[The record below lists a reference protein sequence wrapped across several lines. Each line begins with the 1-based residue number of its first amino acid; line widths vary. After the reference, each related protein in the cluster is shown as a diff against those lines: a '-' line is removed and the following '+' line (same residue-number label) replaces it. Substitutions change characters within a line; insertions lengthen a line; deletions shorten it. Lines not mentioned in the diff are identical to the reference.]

1 MQRVTGEEVWAAY
14 PVPEKLQSI
23 EFRSNAVPEYRLL
36 SGISRLDVSELIR
49 QRTYATSYQ
58 AVTRVILLGA
68 KFLQNNALCLKPAQN
83 GTSASAMIF
92 NTGFPEFGLIT
103 APQYVPRSRWDMTP
117 PPGRLGG
124 GAMRAYQFS
133 AFMYIDHIIVLAGL
147 QTSLKETFDQESIGM
162 RISGLQRSDLGPPK
176 IGSRAHKDRIVE
188 TIRLSKDF

>member
-1 MQRVTGEEVWAAY
+1 MQRVTGERSGTGVWAAY
-14 PVPEKLQSI
+14 PVPEELQSI
-23 EFRSNAVPEYRLL
+23 EFSSNAVPEYRLL

-68 KFLQNNALCLKPAQN
+68 KFLQNNALCLKPAQY

-117 PPGRLGG
+117 PPGEVG

-147 QTSLKETFDQESIGM
+147 QTSLKETFDQGSRASKD
-162 RISGLQRSDLGPPK
+162 RISGLQRSDLGPTK
-176 IGSRAHKDRIVE
+176 IGLLRR
-188 TIRLSKDF
+188 